1 MCVIC
6 LRMYV
11 KTLDKHTLGYFGH
24 IRQRAAA
31 AAAEA
36 ATRTKIDAA
45 DLILTTQ
52 TGAQAQKGDCDFFRV
67 FFSSRCLCWVPKK
80 SVTFYMWTLAPQKRG
95 DLSSIIFSIFCLR
108 VCVSVY

>member
-31 AAAEA
+31 AA
-36 ATRTKIDAA
+36 TRTKIDAA

-52 TGAQAQKGDCDFFRV
+52 TGAQAQKGG
-67 FFSSRCLCWVPKK
+67 L
-80 SVTFYMWTLAPQKRG
+80 
-95 DLSSIIFSIFCLR
+95 
-108 VCVSVY
+108 